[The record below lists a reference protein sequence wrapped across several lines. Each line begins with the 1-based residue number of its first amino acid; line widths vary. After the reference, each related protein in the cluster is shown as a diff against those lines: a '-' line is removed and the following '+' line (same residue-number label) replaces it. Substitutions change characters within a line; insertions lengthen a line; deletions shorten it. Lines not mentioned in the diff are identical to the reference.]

1 MNIYEESLQFHKQ
14 LRGKL
19 EVSSRVK
26 ITNEK
31 DLKNLIA
38 LAVRDEGE

>member
-26 ITNEK
+26 RKRICK
-31 DLKNLIA
+31 RK
-38 LAVRDEGE
+38 

>member
-31 DLKNLIA
+31 DLSLYKKM
-38 LAVRDEGE
+38 EYSCCYF

>member
-1 MNIYEESLQFHKQ
+1 MNIYEESLKFHKE
-14 LRGKL
+14 LKGKL

-31 DLKNLIA
+31 EADTYCYLSGKLIQ
-38 LAVRDEGE
+38 